1 MQYPRLLEILHH
13 RLNPTYRFKEL
24 PQVQKNP
31 KILNPRNRDT
41 DDIKFGK

>member
-1 MQYPRLLEILHH
+1 MQYPRLLEILDH

-31 KILNPRNRDT
+31 KIPNPVNQSEHR
-41 DDIKFGK
+41 

>member
-1 MQYPRLLEILHH
+1 VQYPKLLQILHP

-31 KILNPRNRDT
+31 KILNPGNQSQHR
-41 DDIKFGK
+41 